1 MRHLVKSFQENLGIR
16 GCHFYDDSA
25 CNFLDWREVL
35 QFTRE
40 APDLGKDQKF
50 TERLLDTLSNY
61 DPDTQFLAVQHS
73 GDTVSVEL
81 YINPSLAD
89 SKSYG

>member
-1 MRHLVKSFQENLGIR
+1 MKHLVESFQKNLGIR
-16 GCHFYDDSA
+16 GCHFYDDSS

-35 QFTRE
+35 DFTK
-40 APDLGKDQKF
+40 AVPDIGKEQKF

-73 GDTVSVEL
+73 GGTISVEL
-81 YINPSLAD
+81 YVKPSLAD
-89 SKSYG
+89 SKPYG